1 MANIVLVPGAYHGG
15 WYFSPIM
22 AQLRQAG
29 HEVFALSLTGLEGPV
44 DRSRVSINLDTHIED
59 VVSFIELE
67 RLSDVV
73 LCGHS
78 YGGMVIAGASDR
90 LPGRIRTLLF
100 IDAMAPNDGD
110 SIWST
115 FPPEGRDR
123 FIAGSTD
130 GITTPIPPGVDPR
143 ARAHPLATFLQ
154 PIKLGAEAYAVPNKI
169 YALCA
174 ADVGSPFYGIR
185 DRLAPDPAWTTRE
198 LACGHDLM
206 NEAPELALQLI
217 LDAAAG

>member
-1 MANIVLVPGAYHGG
+1 MANIVLVPGAYHGA

-29 HEVFALSLTGLEGPV
+29 HEVFALSLTGHEGPV
-44 DRSRVSINLDTHIED
+44 DRPRAPINLDTHIDD
-59 VVSFIELE
+59 VVGFIEHE

-90 LPGRIRTLLF
+90 LPGKIRTLLF
-100 IDAMAPNDGD
+100 IDALAPSDGD
-110 SIWST
+110 SVWST
-115 FPPEGRDR
+115 WPPEVRDR
-123 FIAGSTD
+123 FIATSTD
-130 GITTPIPPGVDPR
+130 GLTTPIPPDVDPR

-154 PIKLGAEAYAVPNKI
+154 PVKLSAAAYAVPNKF

-174 ADVGSPFYGIR
+174 ADVGSPFFAIR
-185 DRLAPDPAWTTRE
+185 DRLAAIPEWNTRE
-198 LACGHDLM
+198 LACGHDFM
-206 NEAPELALQLI
+206 NQAPDLALHLI
-217 LDAAAG
+217 LEAAAV